1 MLVSDITKKIKEI
14 KIKNEARE
22 YEVAWCMKDD
32 LWEDVFKEIAAGSKI
47 SKELAE
53 EVLKIADIGF

>member
-1 MLVSDITKKIKEI
+1 
-14 KIKNEARE
+14 
-22 YEVAWCMKDD
+22 MKDD